1 MTPVQPSV
9 RRVGAQLLAATGLG
23 VALPL
28 LSALGDDPAFFA
40 ARGSPALDIWLF
52 GLAVVLVPPLVL
64 LALVL
69 LVRAA
74 NAEAGAWLHA
84 GLVGALAGLFAL
96 WGLERLGVESTVAL
110 ILLGVLAAAGAGLA
124 VAQARSVGTVLAFLA
139 PLPLVALGL
148 FLAVSPVSEL
158 ALPADSDVEIA
169 GVRSA
174 TPVVVVVFSELP
186 TVSLLDPAGE
196 LDEGRFPA
204 FASLARSST
213 WFRNA
218 TTVSATGDEA
228 VPALLTG
235 KRPEPGRLPIFQNHR
250 ENLFTLLG
258 ADYRLNVQETQ
269 TRLCPPE
276 LCERRDGREGTGVSG
291 LLGDAGATWGR
302 VVAPPGLE
310 SRLPEPDP
318 ERSSFADTGVFDAER
333 ERGFR
338 DFLRS
343 LRYEPG
349 EEPTLDVIHL
359 RLPQGPWTRFP
370 NGSQSAIP
378 GEAPSRNG
386 EAEALQAWQRH
397 LLQAGYADRLLGQL
411 VERMR
416 EVGLWG
422 NALLAVV
429 VDHGIAFRPG
439 AAGGTLTQ
447 DTLAEIAFVPFFLKL
462 PGQSTGRVEDR
473 HVTSVDVLPTIAAAL
488 SVPVPWETDGASGLV
503 RRRGA
508 GEVRVGGVTAPFG
521 EALGAR
527 QAALAARVD
536 RLGSGAWDGE
546 LYGPGPSGRL
556 VGRTV
561 GEFGVSAAVEGE
573 AVLSA
578 RLAGLLPSLPE
589 RSALV
594 PSPIAGTVTGGVRP
608 GDAIAVA
615 VNDVVEAIVTATGE
629 AGAARFSALVPP
641 GAFLRDADNEV
652 RVFLL
657 GGSAGE
663 PTRAEIETR
672 LGG

>member
-1 MTPVQPSV
+1 MTPVQASV
-9 RRVGAQLLAATGLG
+9 RRLGAQLLAATGLG

-52 GLAVVLVPPLVL
+52 GLAVVLVPPLAL

-69 LVRAA
+69 FVRAV

-96 WGLERLGVESTVAL
+96 WGLERLGVGSTVAL
-110 ILLGVLAAAGAGLA
+110 VVIGVLAAVAVGLA
-124 VAQARSVGTVLAFLA
+124 VTEARFAGTLLVLLA

-158 ALPADSDVEIA
+158 ALPADTDIEIA

-174 TPVVVVVFSELP
+174 TPVVLVVFSELP

-204 FASLARSST
+204 FAALARSST

-218 TTVSATGDEA
+218 TTVSASGGEA

-235 KRPEPGRLPIFQNHR
+235 KRPEPGRLPIFENHR

-258 ADYRLNVQETQ
+258 ADYRLNVHETQ
-269 TRLCPPE
+269 TRLCPPD
-276 LCERRDGREGTGVSG
+276 LCERRDDPDGTGVRS

-333 ERGFR
+333 ERRFR

-343 LRYEPG
+343 LRFELG
-349 EEPTLDVIHL
+349 EEPSLDVIHL

-378 GEAPSRNG
+378 GAPARGG

-397 LLQAGYADRLLGQL
+397 LLQAGYADRLLGLL

-416 EVGLWG
+416 EVGLWEE
-422 NALLAVV
+422 ALLAVV

-439 AAGGTLTQ
+439 AAGNTVTR
-447 DTLAEIAFVPFFLKL
+447 DTLAEVAFVPFFLKL
-462 PGQSTGRVEDR
+462 PGQSTGRIEDR
-473 HVTSVDVLPTIAAAL
+473 HVTSVDVLPTIADAL
-488 SVPVPWETDGASGLV
+488 VVPVPWETDGASGLV

-508 GEVRVGGVTAPFG
+508 EEVRVGEVTAPFG
-521 EALGAR
+521 AALGAR

-546 LYGPGPSGRL
+546 LYGPGRSGRL
-556 VGRTV
+556 VGLTV

-578 RLAGLLPSLPE
+578 RLAGLLPSLPQ
-589 RSALV
+589 RSAFV
-594 PSPIAGTVTGGVRP
+594 PSPIAGTIAGEVRP
-608 GDAIAVA
+608 GDSIAVA
-615 VNDVVEAIVTATGE
+615 VNDVVEAIVTATGDE
-629 AGAARFSALVPP
+629 GAARFSALVPP
-641 GAFLRDADNEV
+641 GAFVRDADNVV

-657 GGSAGE
+657 GGSAAE
-663 PTRAEIETR
+663 PTLAEIETR

>member
-1 MTPVQPSV
+1 MTPVQASV
-9 RRVGAQLLAATGLG
+9 RRLGAQLLAATGLG

-28 LSALGDDPAFFA
+28 LSALRNDPAFFA

-52 GLAVVLVPPLVL
+52 GLAVALVPPLAL

-69 LVRAA
+69 LVRAVH
-74 NAEAGAWLHA
+74 AEVGAWLHV
-84 GLVGALAGLFAL
+84 GLVGAFTGLFAL
-96 WGLERLGVESTVAL
+96 WGLERLGVGSTVAL
-110 ILLGVLAAAGAGLA
+110 VVLGVLAAVAVGLA
-124 VAQARSVGTVLAFLA
+124 VARARAVGTLLVLLA

-148 FLAVSPVSEL
+148 FLAVSAVSEL
-158 ALPADSDVEIA
+158 ALPADTDVEIA

-174 TPVVVVVFSELP
+174 TPVVVVIFSELP

-204 FASLARSST
+204 FTALARSST

-218 TTVSATGDEA
+218 TTVSASGDEA
-228 VPALLTG
+228 VPALLSG

-258 ADYRLNVQETQ
+258 ADYRLNVHETQ

-276 LCERRDGREGTGVSG
+276 LCERRDDPDGTGVRS
-291 LLGDAGATWGR
+291 LLGDAAATWGR

-310 SRLPEPDP
+310 SRLPGPDR

-333 ERGFR
+333 ERRFR

-343 LRYEPG
+343 LRFEPG
-349 EEPTLDVIHL
+349 EEPSLDVIHL

-378 GEAPSRNG
+378 GDAPARGG

-397 LLQAGYADRLLGQL
+397 LLQAGYADRLLGLL

-416 EVGLWG
+416 EVGLWQE
-422 NALLAVV
+422 ALLAVV

-439 AAGGTLTQ
+439 AAGNTVNE
-447 DTLAEIAFVPFFLKL
+447 DTLAEVAFVPFFLKL
-462 PGQSTGRVEDR
+462 PGQSTGRIEDR
-473 HVTSVDVLPTIAAAL
+473 HVTSVDVLPTIADAL
-488 SVPVPWETDGASGLV
+488 VVPVPWETDGASGLIQ
-503 RRRGA
+503 RRGA
-508 GEVRVGGVTAPFG
+508 EEVRVGGVTAPFG
-521 EALGAR
+521 AALGAR
-527 QAALAARVD
+527 QAALAGRID

-546 LYGPGPSGRL
+546 LYGTGQSRRL
-556 VGRTV
+556 VGLTV

-578 RLAGLLPSLPE
+578 RLAGLLPSVPE

-629 AGAARFSALVPP
+629 EGAARFSALVPP

-652 RVFLL
+652 RVFRL
-657 GGSAGE
+657 GGSAAE
-663 PTRAEIETR
+663 PTLAEIETR